1 MFRRVS
7 LEALMKWIFLLLAL
21 SMVVLMLVARLHQSY
36 SDKIVSAG
44 RSAERLKRL
53 MKDYDLSYSP

>member
-21 SMVVLMLVARLHQSY
+21 SMVVLMLGARLHQSY
-36 SDKIVSAG
+36 SDKLVSAG
-44 RSAERLKRL
+44 RSAEVPRQ
-53 MKDYDLSYSP
+53 